1 MSPVGSP
8 KRHLFALTGAILLG
22 LAISLILFFA
32 IRKLERQNA
41 QISFERFAQ
50 ERFDRLE
57 GNVALNLNDIV
68 SLGRYFDD
76 ARAIKRQEFARLTAP
91 LLADNRAIQAL
102 EWAPNVPNELR
113 RNFEDDAHRDG
124 LAAFQFTERLPDGRM
139 AGPAERRDYVPVF
152 FVEPPQGNEKALGF
166 DLLSNA
172 ARRET
177 IRRSTDSG
185 KLGATTRITLVQET
199 SDQYGVLIFRPVY
212 RTGALLSSE

>member
-1 MSPVGSP
+1 VM
-8 KRHLFALTGAILLG
+8 FGAPGESIP
-22 LAISLILFFA
+22 
-32 IRKLERQNA
+32 
-41 QISFERFAQ
+41 
-50 ERFDRLE
+50 DRLLE

-139 AGPAERRDYVPVF
+139 AGAAERRDYVPVF

-172 ARRET
+172 ARRGKN
-177 IRRSTDSG
+177 RRSTDRRQTWSDHPDH
-185 KLGATTRITLVQET
+185 TRA
-199 SDQYGVLIFRPVY
+199 GNF
-212 RTGALLSSE
+212 